1 MATVSLTT
9 TSPTTVTTTYAV
21 TSGSLPSGMSLDTS
35 TGIISG
41 TPSTAGYNV
50 SGVASTFDITAT
62 NSLGSATVKSFTITR
77 LWADGT
83 TATRAATSAS
93 AILAINPSATSGRYY
108 LKPSTWTDPALIYCE
123 MTKQGGGWIYI
134 HQRQCI
140 NDMGLYWKDF
150 NDQYGYNIH
159 AVNNFSGCQDIK
171 GKGYTAVEMWEAFI
185 GTGSATG
192 KFYAREQQT
201 AGGSY
206 DESQR
211 YVSSSD
217 GPIWTIDTF
226 RRLFAGNFSN
236 GQFQTAV
243 TVYHNNGATSAAS
256 KIGTTWSA
264 PALATI
270 NNGNVDQNLYFCNG
284 EDGGDNNWSF
294 ALMQGGTP
302 YPRLADGA
310 NGGNRHSGITRWASI
325 AIKA

>member
-1 MATVSLTT
+1 MARVTIPIS
-9 TSPTTVTTTYAV
+9 SPTTVSTTFSV
-21 TSGSLPSGMSLDTS
+21 SSGSLPTGMSLDSS
-35 TGIISG
+35 TGVISG
-41 TPSTAGYNV
+41 TPSTVGYNV
-50 SGVASTFDITAT
+50 AGVASTFDITAT
-62 NSLGSATVKSFTITR
+62 NSVGSATVKSFTITR

-83 TATRAATSAS
+83 TAARAATSAD

-108 LKPSTWTDPALIYCE
+108 LKPASWTVPAQIYCE
-123 MTKQGGGWIYI
+123 MTKNGGGWMYI

-140 NDMGLYWKDF
+140 NDMGLYWRDF
-150 NDQYGYNIH
+150 TTQYGHNIH
-159 AVNNFSGCQDIK
+159 AVNNFSGCQDER
-171 GKGYTAVEMWEAFI
+171 GTSYSAVEMWEAFI
-185 GTGSATG
+185 GSGSATG

-211 YVSSSD
+211 YVSASD

-226 RRLFAGNFSN
+226 RRLFAGNFAN

-243 TVYHNNGATSAAS
+243 TVYLNDGSTSAAS

-270 NNGNVDQNLYFCNG
+270 NNGATDQNLYFCNG
-284 EDGGDNNWSF
+284 EDGGDTNWSF
-294 ALMQGGTP
+294 ALMKGGTP
-302 YPRLADGA
+302 YPRLAGAADG
-310 NGGNRHSGITRWASI
+310 GGRNGITRWASI